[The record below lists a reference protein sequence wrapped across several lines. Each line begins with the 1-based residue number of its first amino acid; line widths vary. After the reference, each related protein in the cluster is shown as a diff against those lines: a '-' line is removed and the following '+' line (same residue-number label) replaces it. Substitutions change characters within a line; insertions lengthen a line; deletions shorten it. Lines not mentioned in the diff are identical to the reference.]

1 MVQVCKA
8 IQTGYFL
15 VLMKVCREGRIVGQK
30 DYALGAVQEWCCFG
44 DNGTGSAGYPLE
56 AASVGFAQG
65 PHWRLIKHPV
75 GKRKFQL
82 KWYERHFQQ
91 QGFLE
96 RCGAVFGGA
105 VPVLSHLC
113 GGGVL
118 ARDCW
123 GVQTGLERGISLC
136 YPVQIEYLCQF
147 NLHALHAQ
155 NGKRKSIK
163 GKIQRYKGS
172 RKGCIKGKDQRK
184 IIWKENSKR
193 GSMGI
198 NERSD
203 QEDSKT

>member
-1 MVQVCKA
+1 M
-8 IQTGYFL
+8 
-15 VLMKVCREGRIVGQK
+15 
-30 DYALGAVQEWCCFG
+30 
-44 DNGTGSAGYPLE
+44 SACAGLSTMHPLE
-56 AASVGFAQG
+56 AASVGFALS
-65 PHWRLIKHPV
+65 PHCCLIEIFK
-75 GKRKFQL
+75 L
-82 KWYERHFQQ
+82 KWYEKHFQQ

-96 RCGAVFGGA
+96 GCGAVFGSA

-118 ARDCW
+118 AGDCG
-123 GVQTGLERGISLC
+123 GVQTWLERRVSIC
-136 YPVQIEYLCQF
+136 YPAQIEYLCMF
-147 NLHALHAQ
+147 NLHAHALHAQ